1 MKSYKEIKKKL
12 LKDVGVRKAYQELGP
27 EFELARTVIEMRLKK
42 GLTQAVLAKKIGTKQ
57 SAVARLESG
66 RYNPSLV
73 FLDKVASALGAKL
86 EVSFLR

>member
-12 LKDVGVRKAYQELGP
+12 LKDAGVRHAYQELGP

>member
-12 LKDVGVRKAYQELGP
+12 LKDACVRKAYQELEP

>member
-12 LKDVGVRKAYQELGP
+12 LKDADVRKAYQELGP